1 MRAVGPHHQA
11 VCCLGTPA
19 GSDLEELSGACSGSG
34 YSEACSKS
42 GQGGDGPKD
51 QPTPV
56 QATSV
61 AIVRFWGTLVK
72 KVVDKRGTNLNW
84 SRIQAGW

>member
-1 MRAVGPHHQA
+1 MNLQGETVKAVGPHHQA

-34 YSEACSKS
+34 CSEACSKS

-56 QATSV
+56 QAPARCGRSV
-61 AIVRFWGTLVK
+61 LGHLCQK
-72 KVVDKRGTNLNW
+72 
-84 SRIQAGW
+84 SR